1 MFVAAADAS
10 ILHADLDAFFASVE
24 QRDHAELRGRP
35 VIVGMGVVMCASY
48 EARAHGVRTAM
59 GGAIARRLCPH
70 AVFVEPHLAAYTA
83 ASKAVFEVFDDT
95 TPFVEG
101 ISIDE
106 AFLDVSG
113 LWRTAGTPAEI
124 AVRLRGAVRE
134 RVGLPISVGVA
145 RTKFLAKVAS
155 AVSKPDGLLVVPSGG
170 ELAFLH
176 ALPVERM
183 WGIGAKTAA
192 KLHARGVDTIGDIA
206 RLPEAALIAMVGR
219 GTGRAVH
226 ALARNHD
233 PRPVRGGRRRG
244 SIGSQRALGRS
255 PRSEEELDA
264 VLLGLADRVCRRLR
278 RAGRVARSVHVRL
291 RFDDFTR
298 ITRSH
303 TLARATDETSVVVV
317 IARGLL
323 GSARQRIDSDGC
335 TLLGLSLS
343 GLDDAEAMQL
353 SLPFA
358 EAAAVDRVLD
368 GVRDKY
374 GSTAITRAVL
384 LGRDEGITMPMLP
397 D

>member
-1 MFVAAADAS
+1 
-10 ILHADLDAFFASVE
+10 
-24 QRDHAELRGRP
+24 
-35 VIVGMGVVMCASY
+35 
-48 EARAHGVRTAM
+48 
-59 GGAIARRLCPH
+59 
-70 AVFVEPHLAAYTA
+70 
-83 ASKAVFEVFDDT
+83 
-95 TPFVEG
+95 
-101 ISIDE
+101 
-106 AFLDVSG
+106 
-113 LWRTAGTPAEI
+113 
-124 AVRLRGAVRE
+124 
-134 RVGLPISVGVA
+134 
-145 RTKFLAKVAS
+145 
-155 AVSKPDGLLVVPSGG
+155 
-170 ELAFLH
+170 
-176 ALPVERM
+176 
-183 WGIGAKTAA
+183 
-192 KLHARGVDTIGDIA
+192 
-206 RLPEAALIAMVGR
+206 
-219 GTGRAVH
+219 
-226 ALARNHD
+226 LARNHD

-323 GSARQRIDSDGC
+323 GSARQRIDRDGC

-343 GLDDAEAMQL
+343 GLDDADAMQL

-384 LGRDEGITMPMLP
+384 LGRDEGISMPMLP